1 MRPSEDKTL
10 TREIAPRREGALR
23 RFKPAQLRDF
33 NLCGCT
39 FGFIIMTGNE
49 ALNVERCDDCKV
61 FETDEEAAEFAFD
74 LLADL
79 QERKMKGKRP

>member
-1 MRPSEDKTL
+1 MTRPEKTL
-10 TREIAPRREGALR
+10 TRTIAPPKTGALR

-39 FGFIIMTGNE
+39 FGFIVMTGNE

-61 FETDEEAAEFAFD
+61 FKHDQEAADFAWD
-74 LLADL
+74 ILAAL
-79 QERKMKGKRP
+79 QKRLMEGGRP